1 MNKTFIPRS
10 DYTTKKWYILDAKDK
25 TLGRLATII
34 SIILQGKHKV
44 DYDPAI
50 DNGDYLIIINAK
62 NIVIDSWSIGHVK
75 FRVFSPGRPGSSLKK
90 VFEKIP
96 QKIIESAVKN
106 MLPKGS
112 QSCIQNRL
120 KIYEGIDHPHAAQN
134 PIVWKGSKVK

>member
-1 MNKTFIPRS
+1 M
-10 DYTTKKWYILDAKDK
+10 
-25 TLGRLATII
+25 
-34 SIILQGKHKV
+34 
-44 DYDPAI
+44 
-50 DNGDYLIIINAK
+50 IIINAK